1 MWNHAMKL
9 LTREWDIFQGDRSE
23 DLAINDDLADTDARV
38 SKCPQM
44 LLESTFLL
52 QIKPEKE
59 KWKKEAHVIFF

>member
-1 MWNHAMKL
+1 MKL

-59 KWKKEAHVIFF
+59 K